1 MAHTGL
7 VILMA
12 SAVLAWLAVGSGSA
26 ARSAAA
32 GTLVVHAGEHARAN
46 VPMSIELPQPA
57 ARATLLDDAGAPL
70 PCQVADGRLW
80 WVLDKLAA
88 GKARTYTVAPVAA
101 APAGGQGVEL
111 KTSRSNIEITID
123 AKPFATYHFT
133 RKLDWGGEI
142 RRPCFF
148 PVFAPGQVQIMRPY
162 PLVKTPPKGT
172 TTDHRHHTGL
182 YVAHGRV
189 NGTDNWS
196 VGRRAGR
203 QVHRRFEL
211 TASGPVVGIF
221 REVLDWTGPDTG
233 PDAGPGK
240 KPVVAETRTVRVYR
254 LGEGVRMMDLE
265 VRFQA
270 KYGQV
275 TFGDTKEGGLCATRM
290 RDEMRAD
297 RGGKLTNSE
306 GRSGGRVW
314 GRRARYVCCSGTL
327 DGKEVGYALFDA
339 PGNLRYPTYW
349 HARTYGLVTANP
361 FGIRHFDRKSGQR
374 GDWVLQAGKERTFRY
389 RICFYADTPKAARIA
404 QRHTDYAD
412 PPQAAW
418 E

>member
-7 VILMA
+7 VVLMA
-12 SAVLAWLAVGSGSA
+12 AAVLVWLAASSGSGV
-26 ARSAAA
+26 RSAGA
-32 GTLVVHAGEHARAN
+32 GTFSVVVHAGTRARAD
-46 VPMSIELPQPA
+46 VPMSIDLPAPA
-57 ARATLLDDAGAPL
+57 AGVRLLDEGGHEVPS
-70 PCQVADGRLW
+70 QVAEGRLW

-88 GKARTYTVAPVAA
+88 GKSRTYAVQAGA
-101 APAGGQGVEL
+101 APAPGARGVAL
-111 KTSRSNIEITID
+111 RKSRSDIRIPID
-123 AKPFATYHFT
+123 GKPFATYHFT
-133 RKLDWGGEI
+133 SKLDWGGEI

-148 PVFAPGQVQIMRPY
+148 PVFAPGQVQLMRPY
-162 PLVKTPPKGT
+162 PLVKTPPKGSS
-172 TTDHRHHTGL
+172 TDHPHHTGL

-189 NGTDNWS
+189 NGSDNWS

-203 QVHRRFEL
+203 QIHRRFEL

-221 REVLDWTGPDTG
+221 REVLDWTGPD
-233 PDAGPGK
+233 PDK
-240 KPVVAETRTVRVYR
+240 EPVVAETRTVRVYR
-254 LGEGVRMMDLE
+254 LGGGLRMMDLE

-270 KYGQV
+270 KYGKV

-306 GRSGGRVW
+306 GLSGGRVW
-314 GRRARYVCCSGTL
+314 GQRARYVCCYGKL
-327 DGKEVGYALFDA
+327 DGKEAGYAIFDT

-361 FGIRHFDRKSGQR
+361 FGIRQFDRKSGQR
-374 GDWVLQAGKERTFRY
+374 GDWVLAAGKERTFRY
-389 RICFYADTPKAARIA
+389 RVCFHAGTPKAARIA
-404 QRHTDYAD
+404 QRHTDYAA
-412 PPQAAW
+412 PPKAVW